1 MKLETYHKK
10 IKLIPRALC
19 FNALIFLVA
28 FMLHASGF
36 TLQAQAAEMFFETK
50 NSQIRVGDRFEIG
63 FFLNTEDEDINAIE
77 GKVVFPETLLE
88 LKEIRDG
95 NSIIN
100 FWIERPKA
108 KNGEIIFSGITPG
121 GYNDGQGLILSIA
134 FLAKKEGDGAIEFSG
149 VKALRN
155 DGQGTEADVKI
166 SNFQFLISKQ
176 IPIPEIPIPEIK
188 DIEPP
193 EEFTPQIAADPA
205 IFDGKWFLVFATQDK
220 GSGIDHYEIK
230 ESRQKFFAV
239 FEKWLPAESPYV
251 LMDQELRGFV
261 WIKAVDKIGNERIA
275 VVEPRYPLKWHD
287 DWRIWSIIILGLFVL
302 AVIGKIL
309 WKKRKVRI

>member
-36 TLQAQAAEMFFETK
+36 TLQAQAAEVSFDTKTREIKANQLFEVGVFI
-50 NSQIRVGDRFEIG
+50 NSE
-63 FFLNTEDEDINAIE
+63 EEDINAIE
-77 GKVVFPETLLE
+77 GKVVFPSNLLE
-88 LKEIRDG
+88 VKEIRDG

-121 GYNDGQGLILSIA
+121 GYNGGQGLILSIV
-134 FLAKKEGDGAIEFSG
+134 FSAKKEGDGAIRFSE

-176 IPIPEIPIPEIK
+176 IPIPEIK